1 MQPLRVVSLFDGIA
15 CGRLALRNIG
25 VPVESYMASE
35 IDPNA
40 IKVAKA
46 NFPDIQHVGD
56 VTKLSI
62 PEGTCDLLMAGSPCQ
77 GFSLAGKKL
86 NFDDPRSKLFFE
98 FVRILKECK
107 PKYFFLENNRMK
119 KEHEDIITEIL
130 GVQPLK
136 VNAARLSAQNR
147 PRLFW
152 TNIPNAGVPADMG
165 VMLESIIGPYEGIW
179 VYPRGFNEGG
189 VQSYKGKCPTITI
202 SSWEH
207 NFMPV
212 VNGVKRKFTIN
223 EVEAIQGLPKD
234 YTLTEGVSPSQRFKR
249 VGNGWSIPV
258 IEYLFSGLHNGQV
271 AI

>member
-1 MQPLRVVSLFDGIA
+1 MKIVSLFDGIA
-15 CGRLALRNIG
+15 CGRVALRNLGI
-25 VPVESYMASE
+25 PVESYKASE
-35 IDPNA
+35 IDANA
-40 IKVAKA
+40 MKVAKA
-46 NFPDIQHVGD
+46 NFPDIEHVGD

-86 NFDDPRSKLFFE
+86 NFEDPRSKLFFE
-98 FVRILKECK
+98 FVRIWKESK

-119 KEHEDIITEIL
+119 KEHEDIITEIM

-136 VNAARLSAQNR
+136 VNAALVSAQNR

-152 TNIPNAGVPADMG
+152 TNIPNATVPRDKG
-165 VMLESIIGPYEGIW
+165 IMLSSIVGAYEGIW

-207 NFMPV
+207 NFFLM
-212 VNGVKRKFTIN
+212 VNGQKVAFGPET
-223 EVEAIQGLPKD
+223 VEQIQGLPIG
-234 YTLTEGVSPSQRFKR
+234 YTATVSKSQRFKR

-258 IEYLFSGLHNGQV
+258 IEHLFQGLK
-271 AI
+271 

>member
-15 CGRLALRNIG
+15 CGRIALRNLGI
-25 VPVESYMASE
+25 PVESYKASE

-46 NFPDIQHVGD
+46 NFPDIEHVGD

-62 PEGTCDLLMAGSPCQ
+62 PKGTCDLLMAGSPCQ

-86 NFDDPRSKLFFE
+86 NFEDPRSKLFFE

-107 PKYFFLENNRMK
+107 PKYFFLENNKMK
-119 KEHEDIITEIL
+119 KEHEAIITEIL
-130 GVQPLK
+130 GVAPIK
-136 VNAARLSAQNR
+136 VDASKVSAQHR
-147 PRLFW
+147 ERLFW
-152 TNIPNAGVPADMG
+152 TNIPVTPIPDHFYGYG
-165 VMLESIIGPYEGIW
+165 LRSIVGDYEGIW
-179 VYPRGFNEGG
+179 VYPRGFNKGG

-207 NFMPV
+207 NFFLV
-212 VNGVKRKFTIN
+212 KNGEKVPFTP
-223 EVEAIQGLPKD
+223 EQAEQIQGLPIG
-234 YTLTEGVSPSQRFKR
+234 YTAMVSKSQRFKR

-258 IEYLFSGLHNGQV
+258 IEHLFKGLTETQV